1 MHGRCKKIAYKIFVG
16 KPEADRALGRPVCAW
31 EDNSRRDVRKVGG
44 EGMDWMHLAQGRD
57 RWWDLVNTVMT
68 LPIS

>member
-1 MHGRCKKIAYKIFVG
+1 
-16 KPEADRALGRPVCAW
+16 VCAW